1 MVYPVGIVNVE
12 FSIALIL
19 SGIDHKLSISSDV
32 YM

>member
-12 FSIALIL
+12 FSIAMI
-19 SGIDHKLSISSDV
+19 SGIDYQLSISSDV